1 MRKIITVLVLCAASL
16 LARGRGFGSFHPVF
30 VRPPVVV
37 RTAPVYVGVSPYYGV
52 YGYGNYWYPGY
63 GWVTATAEPRA
74 CQKEKL
80 KDAAGK
86 KHEVLACKQGD
97 GTVKIYEPGVK

>member
-1 MRKIITVLVLCAASL
+1 MEGAAGRFTRSL
-16 LARGRGFGSFHPVF
+16 SAHRLWYAQ
-30 VRPPVVV
+30 RPFMW
-37 RTAPVYVGVSPYYGV
+37 ASAPYYGV

-63 GWVTATAEPRA
+63 GWVTATAEPKA